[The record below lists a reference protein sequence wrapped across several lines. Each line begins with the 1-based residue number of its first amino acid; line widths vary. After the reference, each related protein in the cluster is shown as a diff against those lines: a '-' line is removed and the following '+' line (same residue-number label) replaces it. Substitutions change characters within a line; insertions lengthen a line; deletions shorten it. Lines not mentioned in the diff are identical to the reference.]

1 MGWPTKELSNFS
13 SNDNFSWLRFAAF
26 LNSFTLLIT
35 YSSISVLVVLFS
47 VSVVIILKKINSKGN
62 IFIKIFTG
70 VITLYYLC
78 TINIV
83 GFLNVNYI
91 DI

>member
-1 MGWPTKELSNFS
+1 MTIFLDSDLQLFS
-13 SNDNFSWLRFAAF
+13 TL
-26 LNSFTLLIT
+26 LLIT

-47 VSVVIILKKINSKGN
+47 VSVVIILKKINSKGK
-62 IFIKIFTG
+62 IFIKTFAG

-83 GFLNVNYI
+83 KFLNTDYI
-91 DI
+91 VI